1 MWKVH
6 TVIPSVGKLEQT
18 ENGSCEQR
26 VQKTLPNLTPQKN
39 SEKDISFQKSYEKW
53 EKTTYKLERLKK
65 QTSLQPQWQVKV
77 TFINN
82 PLKS

>member
-26 VQKTLPNLTPQKN
+26 VQKTLPNPTPQKN

-65 QTSLQPQWQVKV
+65 QTSLQPQQQVKV